1 MAIQAWLPIEGGDAA
16 GALRKFLAGLLSAGY
31 VDALLVPCRL
41 VGEEAITPALVESPE
56 ALEACEPLA
65 PVMSHNMAVMAG
77 RLTVMDT
84 GRRVGVWLRPCELR
98 ALIELTKLHQ
108 ATLDHVLTIG
118 VDCLGTYEVA
128 DYAAMVRA
136 GKQPAELWRG
146 AADGEAV
153 PADGYVLRSACRM
166 CEYPASAS
174 ADIRIG
180 LLGLDFPRQV
190 LVESEEPL
198 PVELPP
204 AEAPARRQEVLERVR
219 ARRTAERDAAF
230 AAWRAEVPDLRRLAE
245 RFATCIRCHNCMV
258 ACPICYCKECIFRT
272 PTFDH
277 EPEQYFRWAERR
289 GVLRMPT
296 DTLLFHITR
305 LNHMAT
311 SCVGCGLCESACP
324 SHLPVATLFR
334 SVAQSVQALFNYE
347 AGRSLKDE
355 LPLATFREDELTD
368 LGK

>member
-1 MAIQAWLPIEGGDAA
+1 MTQRFWLPVEGEDAA
-16 GALRKFLAGLLSAGY
+16 GALRKFLAGLLTSGY

-41 VGEEAITPALVESPE
+41 AGEEAVMPALVESVE

-65 PVMSHNMAVMAG
+65 PVMSHNMATMAG
-77 RLTVMDT
+77 RITVLDT
-84 GRRVGVWLRPCELR
+84 GRQVGVWLRPCELR

-108 ATLDHVLTIG
+108 ATLEHVRTIG
-118 VDCLGTYEVA
+118 VDCLGTYEVV

-136 GKQPAELWRG
+136 GKQPAELWQG
-146 AADGEAV
+146 ATDGNPQ
-153 PADGYVLRSACRM
+153 PADGYALRTACRM
-166 CEYPASAS
+166 CEYPAA
-174 ADIRIG
+174 ANPDIRIG
-180 LLGLDFPRQV
+180 LIGLDFPRQV
-190 LVESEEPL
+190 LVESREPL
-198 PVELPP
+198 PMELPP
-204 AEAPARRQEVLERVR
+204 AEIPSRRQEVLSRLQ
-219 ARRTAERDAAF
+219 AQRTAARDTLF
-230 AAWRAEVPDLRRLAE
+230 ASWRMEVPDLRRLAE

-277 EPEQYFRWAERR
+277 EPEQYFRWAERK
-289 GVLRMPT
+289 GAVRMPT

-305 LNHMAT
+305 LNHMAS

-334 SVAQSVQALFNYE
+334 SVAQSVQALFDYE
-347 AGRSLKDE
+347 AGRSLDEE